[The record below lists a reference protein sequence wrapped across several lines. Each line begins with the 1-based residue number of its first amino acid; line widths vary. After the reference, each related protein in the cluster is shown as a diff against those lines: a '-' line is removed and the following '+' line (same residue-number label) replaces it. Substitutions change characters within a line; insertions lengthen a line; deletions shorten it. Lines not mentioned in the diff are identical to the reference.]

1 MIKKVLLILSM
12 CLLLSGETEFAE
24 PKPSIFEQR
33 KIIFSIKSA
42 DDASIH
48 ALLSTANNVLKF
60 YGIEN
65 VQMRI
70 VAYSHGMKM
79 LAIKHKDIALRVKA
93 LMLGDVEFVACA
105 NTMKTKKIKK
115 EDLIEETIIVTA
127 GVAELV
133 ERSLDGWTH
142 IAQ

>member
-1 MIKKVLLILSM
+1 MIQKLLLILSM
-12 CLLLSGETEFAE
+12 CLVLSAETEFAE
-24 PKPSIFEQR
+24 PEPSIFEQR
-33 KIIFSIKSA
+33 KIIFSMNSA
-42 DDASIH
+42 DDARIH

-65 VQMRI
+65 VHMRI
-70 VAYSHGMKM
+70 VAYANGMKM
-79 LAIKHKDIALRVKA
+79 LKHEHKDIALRVKA
-93 LMLGDVEFVACA
+93 LMLGDVEFVACG

-115 EDLIEETIIVTA
+115 EDLIADVEIVTA

-133 ERSLDGWTH
+133 ERSVNGWIH